1 MIDPD
6 DDNGYDTEIYSD
18 DNMPADDDEEEEDD
32 ISYEA
37 NQRLYDE
44 IAARTRADFTPCV
57 YKHATNKRFSIAKRG
72 FLPIVAEDYTY
83 TMDIMFM
90 SVVLRE
96 NTAMNKIFKRQT
108 RGTPIVEGH
117 RRLVKLLQ

>member
-1 MIDPD
+1 MIA
-6 DDNGYDTEIYSD
+6 SD
-18 DNMPADDDEEEEDD
+18 DEFDADDEYEEEEDEND
-32 ISYEA
+32 QEEEDFTYEA

-44 IAARTRADFTPCV
+44 IAARTRTNFAPGV
-57 YKHATNKRFSIAKRG
+57 YKHAINKRFPIAKRG

-96 NTAMNKIFKRQT
+96 NTAMNKIFFR
-108 RGTPIVEGH
+108 
-117 RRLVKLLQ
+117 